1 MALVFVHGIGNRSGH
16 ARYQGAVDLRDA
28 LFRRFLVTRAYPE
41 LSGLPINNPMW
52 GDLGAQLRWQHA
64 SLPTARQ
71 ERLGADESL
80 TDLASL
86 VGSVHEGRTVL
97 DVAHDDARDAV
108 DLLYTC
114 VDLRGRSPQEIDD
127 LADLAVALV
136 DLCDSPKATAHWLA
150 DVADDDELLDR
161 FHRLARDPSAPEG
174 TERLGAGDRIGRQ
187 ARRLLADGLSRYRR
201 HTLGLPARTA
211 AAALRRL
218 AAKPLSLLI
227 GDIMCYLD
235 TRGTREQP
243 GDIVR
248 LVSTALDDA
257 RQDGP
262 LVVVAHSMGG
272 NIVYDILSHFRPDLR
287 VDALVTVGSQV
298 GLFEE
303 LALFHSSDT
312 RLPNPQAPRV
322 PALPNMGTWINVV
335 DPADILAYR
344 TDTVF
349 EGTVEYE
356 YPSDE
361 PWAHSAYFRQPHF
374 HQRLADRLDE
384 ARP

>member
-1 MALVFVHGIGNRSGH
+1 MA
-16 ARYQGAVDLRDA
+16 
-28 LFRRFLVTRAYPE
+28 RAFPE
-41 LSGLPINNPMW
+41 LNGLPISNPMW
-52 GDLGAQLRWQHA
+52 GDLGARLRWQHA
-64 SLPTARQ
+64 SLPIARQ

-80 TDLASL
+80 TDLANL
-86 VGSVHEGRTVL
+86 VGSAHEGRAVL
-97 DVAHDDARDAV
+97 DVAHDDVRDAV

-114 VDLRGRSPQEIDD
+114 VDPRDRSRQEIDD

-136 DLCDSPKATAHWLA
+136 DLCDRGKAAPPWLA
-150 DVADDDELLDR
+150 AIGDDDALLDT
-161 FHRLARDPSAPEG
+161 FYRLARDPSPSEG

-187 ARRLLADGLSRYRR
+187 AHRLLADGLSRYRR

-218 AAKPLSLLI
+218 TAKPLSLLI

-248 LVSTALDDA
+248 LVSAALDDA
-257 RQDGP
+257 HEDGP

-272 NIVYDILSHFRPDLR
+272 NIVYDILSHFRPDIR

-303 LALFHSSDT
+303 LALFRSSDT
-312 RLPNPQAPRV
+312 RLPNPQTPRV
-322 PALPNMGTWINVV
+322 PKLPNIGTWINVV

-344 TDTVF
+344 TDAVF
-349 EGTVEYE
+349 EGTVEYA
-356 YPSDE
+356 YPSNE

-374 HQRLADRLDE
+374 HQRLAARLNE
-384 ARP
+384 ARA